1 MPVERRERV
10 IAIGI
15 GSTGNGRNLII
26 NGRRQPSCGDTSR
39 MNREV
44 HVRFCEGLGVKFP
57 GPTRPS
63 LPSPAPVGNGSY
75 RGISCRTRQLSTR
88 AESDPSDGP
97 AVSRKRFDRSVGFA
111 VLHQCI
117 RSLIRVCCA
126 RSHHGYQRACGLISG
141 QASSGAIWVTRV
153 RMRREEPVL
162 HLVSSSRRPRQEN
175 GTMSSLS
182 GCGGGAPF
190 SSRDRDQT
198 RVACIG

>member
-63 LPSPAPVGNGSY
+63 LPTWATQQVGSY
-75 RGISCRTRQLSTR
+75 LGNTGHAASVVAMAAL
-88 AESDPSDGP
+88 DPH
-97 AVSRKRFDRSVGFA
+97 RKVQPRPPFRFILRK
-111 VLHQCI
+111 
-117 RSLIRVCCA
+117 
-126 RSHHGYQRACGLISG
+126 
-141 QASSGAIWVTRV
+141 
-153 RMRREEPVL
+153 
-162 HLVSSSRRPRQEN
+162 PRQEN
-175 GTMSSLS
+175 ETM
-182 GCGGGAPF
+182 
-190 SSRDRDQT
+190 
-198 RVACIG
+198 